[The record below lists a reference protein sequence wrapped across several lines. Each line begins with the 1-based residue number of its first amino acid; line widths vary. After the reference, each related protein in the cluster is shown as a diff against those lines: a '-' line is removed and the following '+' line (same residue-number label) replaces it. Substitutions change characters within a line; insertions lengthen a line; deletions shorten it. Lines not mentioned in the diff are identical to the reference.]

1 MESDTLFFPVS
12 CKCCCLSFQL
22 SVNGVI
28 FCPDLCW
35 LYRERVTSFILG
47 TVIEGGWELQMVK
60 ASIPIC
66 LRATAYSYS
75 YIFCYFSLKANRFCK
90 AKMCLSKDHA
100 AYFKYETHSSFMDL
114 TLTFVAVAVS
124 TPPLCSLP
132 PWRTAH
138 VSLLE
143 DILWPWKWVSLVHSW
158 TGQKCKSANSLEQP
172 WDTEG

>member
-1 MESDTLFFPVS
+1 MLLSQFSAECQRRHLLPRLVLTL
-12 CKCCCLSFQL
+12 Q
-22 SVNGVI
+22 GEG
-28 FCPDLCW
+28 DLIYSGYS
-35 LYRERVTSFILG
+35 YRRGL
-47 TVIEGGWELQMVK
+47 ELQMVK

-143 DILWPWKWVSLVHSW
+143 DILWPWKWVLLVHSW

-172 WDTEG
+172 WDTEW